1 MKKENNKPKANKNQS
16 LGRGLSK
23 LLKDERKPDDDEY
36 SEFQVETIEIKNIV
50 INPYLPRTRFN
61 EDTLNDL
68 ARSINSLGLIQPI
81 IVRKKEKG
89 RYELVSGERRYRAF
103 KILGRQKI
111 PAFIRSVSDQEQ
123 LEIALSGVIQREYLD
138 PLEIAMTYQRMLENY
153 ALSPVE
159 IAERVGKDRSTV
171 TNYLRLLKL
180 DPLIQSGVRDNVISF
195 GHARSL
201 CNIESLEDQ
210 KAIYDDILNK
220 KLSVRQTERRV
231 VALSEGS
238 GGIAETLNRF
248 DRIEQLRG
256 LKLGEALADK
266 LNSLKFCNSASP
278 RPLKELSSND
288 IKGLNLGSQVRF
300 SDFNEKTLSKLIS
313 GEESVIL
320 KLECSTLSYVPGSS
334 HRPLTK
340 ENIHEFLLGTNR
352 TGLGEL
358 FDPAVVTFGRE
369 ITLPDIKHL
378 GVEIVNIAIYQNTTE
393 FIVKVIEKWMKD
405 KQWQENHYQE
415 LAEEGL
421 EDPCLSVHTSSYGP
435 TYVTQEVLSDEMNA
449 YCHIDN
455 GGIEEGNYGVRSIG
469 YSFGSKEFSTES
481 TELEF
486 AITSTYNMNDGD
498 WSGTFYFANPENWPS
513 YLTRERSK

>member
-1 MKKENNKPKANKNQS
+1 VKKENNKPKANKNQS

-61 EDTLNDL
+61 EDTLNEL

-81 IVRKKEKG
+81 IVRKKEQG

-138 PLEIAMTYQRMLENY
+138 PFEIATTYQRMLENY

-180 DPLIQSGVRDNVISF
+180 DPLIQSGVRDNIISL

-210 KAIYDDILNK
+210 RAIYEDILNK
-220 KLSVRQTERRV
+220 KLTVRQTERRV

-248 DRIEQLRG
+248 DRIEQLSG
-256 LKLGEALADK
+256 LKLDEALADK
-266 LNSLKFCNSASP
+266 LNSLKFCNSASSK
-278 RPLKELSSND
+278 PLKELSSNE
-288 IKGLNLGSQVRF
+288 IKSLNLGSQVRF
-300 SDFNEKTLSKLIS
+300 SDFNEKTLSKLIT
-313 GEESVIL
+313 GEEAVIL

-340 ENIHEFLLGTNR
+340 ENIHEFILGTNR

-358 FDPAVVTFGRE
+358 FDPTIVTFGK
-369 ITLPDIKHL
+369 DISIEDISEL
-378 GVEIVNIAIYQNTTE
+378 GVESVGIGIYQNITG
-393 FIVKVIEKWMKD
+393 FIVKVIERWIEDRKWR
-405 KQWQENHYQE
+405 EYHS
-415 LAEEGL
+415 EESSV
-421 EDPCLSVHTSSYGP
+421 DACLSVHTSEWGP
-435 TYVTQEVLSDEMNA
+435 SCVTNEVLGDEMGA
-449 YCHIDN
+449 YCHIEN
-455 GGIEEGNYGVRSIG
+455 GGIEEDNFGVHSLGYGFHSSQFG
-469 YSFGSKEFSTES
+469 TGSKE
-481 TELEF
+481 LKF
-486 AITSTYNMNDGD
+486 AITSTYNMNDND